1 MGSGYVVK
9 VVGSN
14 LAPEKRAVLQAAVEQ
29 RLFEVNRQ
37 MSHYDPDSAL
47 SRFNRGPAGIPF
59 AVPPGFATVIR
70 FSLELN
76 RSSHGAFD
84 PTMSPLINLWGFGE
98 KSDRRAVR
106 PRRNCGRPWRKSV
119 VGTCPSPPE
128 TN

>member
-1 MGSGYVVK
+1 MTSKLSPALWIICAGLIRCAAQAADLPQVTWEGRTMGSGYVVK

-14 LAPEKRAVLQAAVEQ
+14 LVPEQRSVLQAAVER
-29 RLFEVNRQ
+29 RLREVNRQ

-76 RSSHGAFD
+76 RRSHGD
-84 PTMSPLINLWGFGE
+84 
-98 KSDRRAVR
+98 
-106 PRRNCGRPWRKSV
+106 RKSV
-119 VGTCPSPPE
+119 V
-128 TN
+128 